1 MHVPHLG
8 VRFHTIPTLVLEHL
22 LKFSVQANFCTILQT
37 KKYTTNSLDLLRV
50 DGKVSKLQCY
60 IVYVR
65 TKWTQK
71 KKSQCSETEDG
82 KASLLWWGGGYSGG
96 ESAERSLVFVLMF
109 FLIALI
115 GFNKIIF
122 WTLRLACVLR
132 DPCRAAGGGWLARTT
147 GISPQMTTTF
157 FYTKRS
163 GNYIPALV
171 DLFLTILFFL
181 HSNRHCLQSIYPAEL
196 LYLSYLRYLQ
206 HILPI

>member
-1 MHVPHLG
+1 M
-8 VRFHTIPTLVLEHL
+8 
-22 LKFSVQANFCTILQT
+22 QANFCTILQT

-147 GISPQMTTTF
+147 GISPQMWQLHFSIQNHQEIIYLLWLICSSQSF
-157 FYTKRS
+157 FFSTATGTACK
-163 GNYIPALV
+163 A
-171 DLFLTILFFL
+171 FILQNSFISL
-181 HSNRHCLQSIYPAEL
+181 I
-196 LYLSYLRYLQ
+196 
-206 HILPI
+206 